1 MGECAAARGRAVS
14 TFMDGYRAA
23 WEDIQ
28 QALDNVPCR
37 CQKTD
42 TRGHCLIY
50 RGDLDAIIEG
60 ALRGC
65 PCEPP

>member
-1 MGECAAARGRAVS
+1 
-14 TFMDGYRAA
+14 MDGYRAA

-50 RGDLDAIIEG
+50 RGDLDAIIVG